1 MTNKMTNIIKALEW
15 RYATK
20 KFDPAKK
27 VPEKDVEEL
36 LEVLRLAPSSFGL
49 QPWKFLVIKNPQI
62 RQKLCEAAWN
72 QPQVTDASH
81 LIVLCARTDVDEK
94 FVKHFVEAIAQTRK
108 VPVESLNGYQDIMV
122 GSMSSKTEQV
132 RIDWSKKQVYLALGM
147 LLEAAA
153 LNGIDAAPMEGF
165 DPQKYDEILNLK
177 NEHATTAVLCALGY
191 RAEDDPAAK
200 QAKVRFPKEEVVEER

>member
-1 MTNKMTNIIKALEW
+1 MTNILKSLEW

-20 KFDPAKK
+20 MFDSTKK
-27 VPEKDVEEL
+27 IPEKDVEEL

-49 QPWKFLVIKNPQI
+49 QPWKFLVINNPQI
-62 RQKLCEAAWN
+62 RQKLREASWG

-81 LIVLCARTDVDEK
+81 FIVLCARTDVDEK
-94 FVKHFVEAIAQTRK
+94 FVKHFVEVMAKTRK
-108 VPVESLNGYQDIMV
+108 VPVESLKSYQDMMI
-122 GSMSSKTEQV
+122 GSMSAKTEQV

-153 LNGIDAAPMEGF
+153 LKGIDAAPMEGF

-177 NEHATTAVLCALGY
+177 QEHTTATVLCALGY
-191 RAEDDPAAK
+191 RAEDDATAK
-200 QAKVRFPKEEVVEER
+200 LAKVRFPKEEVVEER